1 MRKNIWH
8 ASTFAKY
15 FNTIY
20 ILVTIIAIDLVPFYY
35 ATVFW
40 CAHVHMHQHSF
51 TEVCEVKKKK
61 DFC

>member
-1 MRKNIWH
+1 MRKKIWH

-20 ILVTIIAIDLVPFYY
+20 IVVTIIAIDLVPFYY

-51 TEVCEVKKKK
+51 TEVCEV
-61 DFC
+61 